1 MVVVRT
7 GDEPVK
13 VSLASRFLEAI
24 DEAAMRVGAED
35 ADAYLDGWR
44 KSEWV
49 VEEGDAT
56 EVAERVSS
64 GIENSLDE
72 AGLQEMLDKLS

>member
-1 MVVVRT
+1 M
-7 GDEPVK
+7 K
-13 VSLASRFLEAI
+13 VSLASRFQEAI

-44 KSEWV
+44 KGDWV

-56 EVAERVSS
+56 EVAERVS
-64 GIENSLDE
+64 GEIENSLDE

>member
-1 MVVVRT
+1 
-7 GDEPVK
+7 
-13 VSLASRFLEAI
+13 
-24 DEAAMRVGAED
+24 MRVGAED

-44 KSEWV
+44 KSDWIL
-49 VEEGDAT
+49 EEGDAT

-72 AGLQEMLDKLS
+72 AGLQAMLDKLS